1 MRNEEKQN
9 NNRDFCY
16 SCYRPKSSCMCE
28 YTKPIATNTKFI
40 ILMHP
45 KEFRKT
51 KNGTGHF
58 THLNL
63 SNSVVFIGID
73 FTENKE
79 INKIVDDQSN
89 NCYILYPDKNSIKLN
104 TQSIKED
111 GKNNVIFIIDSTWAC
126 SKKILRVSKNLHH
139 LPRLSFEH
147 TKSSAF
153 KIKTQPNAYCLSTIE
168 STLCILELLNKH
180 NIENTKNEQLESFL
194 KPFDK
199 MIQYQINRA
208 VKENG
213 GKVRYKKP
221 YKNEI
226 FNLVL

>member
-63 SNSVVFIGID
+63 SNS
-73 FTENKE
+73 
-79 INKIVDDQSN
+79 
-89 NCYILYPDKNSIKLN
+89 
-104 TQSIKED
+104 
-111 GKNNVIFIIDSTWAC
+111 
-126 SKKILRVSKNLHH
+126 
-139 LPRLSFEH
+139 
-147 TKSSAF
+147 
-153 KIKTQPNAYCLSTIE
+153 
-168 STLCILELLNKH
+168 
-180 NIENTKNEQLESFL
+180 
-194 KPFDK
+194 
-199 MIQYQINRA
+199 
-208 VKENG
+208 
-213 GKVRYKKP
+213 
-221 YKNEI
+221 
-226 FNLVL
+226 

>member
-1 MRNEEKQN
+1 
-9 NNRDFCY
+9 
-16 SCYRPKSSCMCE
+16 
-28 YTKPIATNTKFI
+28 
-40 ILMHP
+40 
-45 KEFRKT
+45 
-51 KNGTGHF
+51 
-58 THLNL
+58 
-63 SNSVVFIGID
+63 
-73 FTENKE
+73 
-79 INKIVDDQSN
+79 
-89 NCYILYPDKNSIKLN
+89 
-104 TQSIKED
+104 
-111 GKNNVIFIIDSTWAC
+111 
-126 SKKILRVSKNLHH
+126 

>member
-51 KNGTGHF
+51 KNGSGHF

-126 SKKILRVSKNLHH
+126 SKKILRVSKNLHN